1 MDAGFDV
8 RLRDFSCGLF
18 FMFQILGTAALCIK
32 GRHHRLQRSAFH
44 FMLYLFGISLFEFY
58 VFFINNFLGDLEVP
72 LTDILQMSVVPLAL
86 LFLYRLTHSDSMRL
100 LPSLLNVAPY
110 YIALILYA
118 VHPSEFI
125 YDGIMAVALI
135 HSLSIIAYGFV
146 AVRNFNKRLAA
157 NFSSDDNLSLR
168 WMWLF
173 LLLYIALA
181 ITWLVA
187 TQSSSEIMA
196 AFYNVMCSVILGLL
210 CYFVYRQEDML
221 EVLEANKNGTVSD
234 EKGNDTGKSPDYHFA
249 DNFEKVFCE
258 HHIYLDPALNIN
270 GLARELGTNRT
281 YISNF
286 LNQQMHTTFYEYVNQ
301 WRVKR
306 AKELLAESGLPLEQI
321 AEKSGFN
328 SLSSFRRYFTKAV
341 GMTPAKYRKAKLL
354 QASAM

>member
-18 FMFQILGTAALCIK
+18 FMFQILGTTALYIK
-32 GRHHRLQRSAFH
+32 GRRHRLQRSAFH
-44 FMLYLFGISLFEFY
+44 FMLYLFAISLFEFY
-58 VFFINNFLGDLEVP
+58 VFFINNFLGDLETP

-86 LFLYRLTHSDSMRL
+86 LFLYRLTHSGNMGV
-100 LPSLLNVAPY
+100 LPSMLNVAPY
-110 YIALILYA
+110 YIALAIYA
-118 VHPSEFI
+118 IHPSDII
-125 YDGIMAVALI
+125 YDGIMAVALC
-135 HSLSIIAYGFV
+135 HSLSIIAYGFI
-146 AVRNFNKRLAA
+146 AVKNFNKRLAA

-173 LLLYIALA
+173 LLLYVALG
-181 ITWLVA
+181 ITWFVA
-187 TQSSSEIMA
+187 TRSSSEITA
-196 AFYNVMCSVILGLL
+196 AIYNVICSIILGLL

-221 EVLEANKNGTVSD
+221 EVLGANKNLGQA
-234 EKGNDTGKSPDYHFA
+234 EGNDVPIYKSPNYNFA
-249 DNFEKVFCE
+249 DNVEKVFSE
-258 HHIYLDPALNIN
+258 HHIYLDPSLNIN

-286 LNQQMHTTFYEYVNQ
+286 LNQQMHTTFYEYVNH

-306 AKELLAESGLPLEQI
+306 AKELLEESDLPLEQI

-341 GMTPAKYRKAKLL
+341 GMTPSKYRKAR
-354 QASAM
+354 